1 MNKLIVCGGG
11 RKNKYLLE
19 CIKNNFEK
27 LQLDPIENFKIN
39 GDFIESQ
46 AFAFLAIRSVE
57 GLPISFPSTTR
68 CKKPSTG
75 GIIVEN
81 F

>member
-1 MNKLIVCGGG
+1 MCGGG

-19 CIKNNFEK
+19 CIKKNYNN
-27 LQLDPIENFKIN
+27 LQLDPIEKYELN

-46 AFAFLAIRSVE
+46 AFAYLAIRSLE
-57 GLPISFPSTTR
+57 GMHISFPSTTR
-68 CKKPSTG
+68 CKHPSSG
-75 GIIVEN
+75 GVIVEN